1 MTIFIVLLISP
12 GFDDG
17 TLVALGPYKV
27 RKRSNVS
34 YLVKLKYDIVGR
46 YLDCLLT
53 EGNVDP
59 ATAQCWVDPIDS
71 RSSVIQ

>member
-1 MTIFIVLLISP
+1 MIFIVLLISP
-12 GFDDG
+12 RFDDG

-34 YLVKLKYDIVGR
+34 YLVKLGYDIVGR

-53 EGNVDP
+53 EGNDYP
-59 ATAQCWVDPIDS
+59 ATARCCVDPISS
-71 RSSVIQ
+71 RNSVIQ